1 MAKLTDSLQP
11 FWRELKRGNVS
22 AILSRYSDMLLP
34 VGVLLAIGT
43 LFVPL
48 PPAVISVLIVVNLA
62 VSIIVLAT
70 SLYISSPTQLTSYPT
85 ILLLTTVFRLTLS
98 VSATRS
104 ILRNGTA
111 GGVIEALGEIT
122 AQGSIIVGAVMFITI
137 LVVQFIVV
145 AKGSERVAEVAAR
158 FTLDAMPGK
167 QMSIDADMRSG
178 LITQDQARAARSSL
192 QKESQLYGAMDGA
205 MKFVKGDAIATIVI
219 ALVNIAG
226 GLAVGT
232 LVKGMP
238 FAAAAQKYT
247 IMTIGDGLAAIISSM
262 LITVSAGIVVTRVS
276 SEEDE
281 TNVGADIS
289 QQLLRNPKPL
299 MMGAGLLLV
308 MAVLPGMPLLPL
320 LAVGGIVGGVGYSLM
335 RAQKKAQAEEAE
347 LRAKTG
353 AVEGKDELQPT
364 FAVPLAVVV
373 SPELTRLI
381 DSNTPTGTRFRA
393 ELPKLRSAVYYD
405 LGVLLPSCYVSGDAP
420 LKSNQYFIAIKEVPV
435 VYGSIRPDCVY
446 VNDSADNIRVFG
458 LEGEDV
464 RNPADLKPGAWIPM
478 SQRHIAEL
486 AGLKV
491 WEPAEVITLHL
502 SMVMKKYAHEFIGI
516 QESQALLDFAARGA
530 PKLVEEVVP
539 KVVTIHQFTDV
550 LQRLVQEGISIRDVK
565 SILDALSEWGRVE
578 KNDPVVLT
586 EYVRSSM
593 KRYISFRYT
602 GGRDTLFVYLLDP
615 EIEDVIR
622 GAIRRT
628 SAGSFLSLDP
638 SIAHDI
644 LDAMRREIGN
654 LPPGAQKP
662 VVITDMEL
670 RRFVRKMVELEFP
683 TLTVLSYQELAPEL
697 NVQPVGRITMRPP
710 QAAANF
716 FPDEATTAAGGALPS
731 VAATKAL

>member
-1 MAKLTDSLQP
+1 MEKILAQFRALWS
-11 FWRELKRGNVS
+11 ELRRGNVS
-22 AILSRYSDMLLP
+22 GVLARYSDLLLP
-34 VGVLLAIGT
+34 VCLMLAIGT
-43 LFVPL
+43 LFIPL
-48 PPAVISVLIVVNLA
+48 PPAIISGLIVVNLA
-62 VSIIVLAT
+62 VSVIVLST
-70 SLYISSPTQLTSYPT
+70 SLYITTPTQLTSYPT

-98 VSATRS
+98 VSATRA
-104 ILRNGTA
+104 ILTQGTA
-111 GGVIEALGEIT
+111 GGVIEALGQIT
-122 AQGSIIVGAVMFITI
+122 AQGSIIVGAVMFVTI

-178 LITQDQARAARSSL
+178 LITQEQARRARTAL

-219 ALVNIAG
+219 AMVNIAG
-226 GLAVGT
+226 GLATGV
-232 LVKGMP
+232 LVRGMT
-238 FAAAAQKYT
+238 FAQAGHKYT

-276 SEEDE
+276 TDEE
-281 TNVGADIS
+281 TSNVGSDIS
-289 QQLLRNPKPL
+289 RQLLRNPRPIMIGAVL
-299 MMGAGLLLV
+299 LIVMGLLPNMPHVPLLLV
-308 MAVLPGMPLLPL
+308 GAALGGVSYSLRRTQAAAAKEEAERQAKAG
-320 LAVGGIVGGVGYSLM
+320 AVGG
-335 RAQKKAQAEEAE
+335 Q
-347 LRAKTG
+347 
-353 AVEGKDELQPT
+353 DELQPT

-373 SPELTRLI
+373 SKELTRLV
-381 DSNTPTGTRFRA
+381 DKATPAGTRFRA
-393 ELPKLRSAVYYD
+393 ELPKLRSALYYD

-420 LKSNQYFIAIKEVPV
+420 LEPFKYFIAIKEVPV
-435 VYGSIRPDCVY
+435 VYGLIKPDCVY

-464 RNPADLKPGAWIPM
+464 RNPADLKPGAWIPAT
-478 SQRHIAEL
+478 QRTIAEM

-502 SMVMKKYAHEFIGI
+502 SMVMRKYAHEFIGI

-539 KVVTIHQFTDV
+539 KVVTIHQMTDV
-550 LQRLVQEGISIRDVK
+550 LQRLVQESISIRDVK
-565 SILDALSEWGRVE
+565 SVLDALSEWGRIE
-578 KNDPVVLT
+578 KDPVMLT

-628 SAGSFLSLDP
+628 STGSFLSLDP
-638 SIAHDI
+638 HISHDI
-644 LDAMRREIGN
+644 LDAIRREIAN
-654 LPPGAQKP
+654 LPATAQKP
-662 VVITDMEL
+662 VIITDMEL
-670 RRFVRKMVELEFP
+670 RRFVRRMVEIEFP
-683 TLTVLSYQELAPEL
+683 TLSVLSYQELAPEL
-697 NVQPVGRITMRPP
+697 NVQPVGRITMRPAAP
-710 QAAANF
+710 PAANF
-716 FPDEATTAAGGALPS
+716 FPDAAAAPTAM
-731 VAATKAL
+731 VKNF

>member
-1 MAKLTDSLQP
+1 MKVLDSLGP
-11 FWRELKRGNVS
+11 AWEELKRGNVS
-22 AILSRYSDMLLP
+22 ALLARYGDLLLP
-34 VGVLLAIGT
+34 VGVMLAVGT

-48 PPAVISVLIVVNLA
+48 PPAVISVLIVFNLA
-62 VSIIVLAT
+62 VSVIVLAT
-70 SLYISSPTQLTSYPT
+70 SLYITTPTQLTSYPT

-104 ILRNGTA
+104 ILTRGTA
-111 GGVIEALGEIT
+111 GSVIDALGHIT
-122 AQGSIIVGAVMFITI
+122 AQGSIIVGAVMFVMI

-178 LITQDQARAARSSL
+178 LVTQEQARAARTAL
-192 QKESQLYGAMDGA
+192 QRESQLYGAMDGA

-219 ALVNIAG
+219 AMVNIAG
-226 GLAVGT
+226 GLAIGT
-232 LVKGMP
+232 LVRGMS
-238 FAAAAQKYT
+238 FGAAAGKYT

-262 LITVSAGIVVTRVS
+262 LITVSAGLVVTRVS
-276 SEEDE
+276 TDED
-281 TNVGADIS
+281 TSNVGSDIS
-289 QQLLRNPKPL
+289 RQLLRNPKPL
-299 MMGAGLLLV
+299 MMGAGLLLA
-308 MAVLPGMPLLPL
+308 MSVLPGMPLVPL
-320 LAVGGIVGGVGYSLM
+320 LLVGAGLAGVGYSLR
-335 RAQKKAQAEEAE
+335 RAQREAADEEADR
-347 LRAKTG
+347 RAKAG
-353 AVEGKDELQPT
+353 AGEGKDELQPT
-364 FAVPLAVVV
+364 FAVPLAVVTG
-373 SPELTRLI
+373 PELTRLV
-381 DSNTPTGTRFRA
+381 DPNTPAGAAFRA

-405 LGVLLPSCYVSGDAP
+405 LGVLLPSCYVSGNAP

-435 VYGSIRPDCVY
+435 VYGSIRPECVY
-446 VNDSADNIRVFG
+446 VNDSAENIRVFG
-458 LEGEDV
+458 IEGEDV
-464 RNPADLKPGAWIPM
+464 RNPADLKPGAWIPA
-478 SQRHIAEL
+478 SQRAVAEA

-491 WEPAEVITLHL
+491 WAPAEVITLHL
-502 SMVMKKYAHEFIGI
+502 SMVMRKYAHEFVGI
-516 QESQALLDFAARGA
+516 QEAQALLDFAARGA

-550 LQRLVQEGISIRDVK
+550 LQRLVQEGVSIRDVK
-565 SILDALSEWGRVE
+565 SVLDALSEWGRIE
-578 KNDPVVLT
+578 KDPVMLT
-586 EYVRSSM
+586 EYVRASM

-622 GAIRRT
+622 GAVRRT
-628 SAGSFLSLDP
+628 STGSFLSLDP

-644 LDAMRREIGN
+644 LDAMRREIGGA
-654 LPPGAQKP
+654 PPGAQKP

-710 QAAANF
+710 ALPDASF
-716 FPDEATTAAGGALPS
+716 FPDAAEPDALPAPAAGKGF
-731 VAATKAL
+731 

>member
-1 MAKLTDSLQP
+1 MERVLAALRPVWLEMK
-11 FWRELKRGNVS
+11 KGNVS
-22 AILSRYSDMLLP
+22 ALLSRYSDLLLP
-34 VGVLLAIGT
+34 VCVMLVIGT

-48 PPAVISVLIVVNLA
+48 PPALISVLIVVNLA
-62 VSIIVLAT
+62 LSVIVLAT
-70 SLYISSPTQLTSYPT
+70 SLYISTPTQLTSYPT
-85 ILLLTTVFRLTLS
+85 ILLLSTVFRLTLS

-111 GGVIEALGEIT
+111 GSVIDALGHIT
-122 AQGSIIVGAVMFITI
+122 AQGSIIVGAVMFIMI

-178 LITQDQARAARSSL
+178 LISQEQARAARGSL

-205 MKFVKGDAIATIVI
+205 MKFVKGDSIATIII
-219 ALVNIAG
+219 AMVNIAG
-226 GLAVGT
+226 GLAVGV
-232 LVKGMP
+232 LVKGMS
-238 FAAAAQKYT
+238 FQAAAGKYT

-276 SEEDE
+276 TDED
-281 TNVGADIS
+281 TSNVGADIS
-289 QQLLRNPKPL
+289 GQLLRNPKPI
-299 MMGAGLLLV
+299 MIGAGLLLL
-308 MAVLPGMPLLPL
+308 MALLPGMPGLPL
-320 LAVGGIVGGVGYSLM
+320 LLVGGGVAGIGYSLM
-335 RAQKKAQAEEAE
+335 RAQRRAAREEAE
-347 LRAKTG
+347 RMAKVG
-353 AVEGKDELQPT
+353 AAPGQDELQPT

-373 SPELTRLI
+373 SSDLTPLI
-381 DSNTPTGTRFRA
+381 DTKTPSGARFRA
-393 ELPKLRSAVYYD
+393 ELPKLRSAIYYD
-405 LGVLLPSCYVSGDAP
+405 LGVLLPSCYVNGDAP

-446 VNDSADNIRVFG
+446 VNDSAENIRVFG
-458 LEGEDV
+458 IEGEDV
-464 RNPADLKPGAWIPM
+464 RNPADLKPGAWIPA
-478 SQRHIAEL
+478 SQRAVAEL

-502 SMVMKKYAHEFIGI
+502 SMVMKKYAHEFVGI
-516 QESQALLDFAARGA
+516 QEAQALLDFAARGA

-539 KVVTIHQFTDV
+539 KVVTVHQLTDV
-550 LQRLVQEGISIRDVK
+550 LQRLVQEGISIRDIKTV
-565 SILDALSEWGRVE
+565 LDSLSEWGRIE
-578 KNDPVVLT
+578 KDPVALT
-586 EYVRSSM
+586 EYVRASM

-622 GAIRRT
+622 GAIRRNST
-628 SAGSFLSLDP
+628 GSFLALDP
-638 SIAHDI
+638 SIVHDI
-644 LDAMRREIGN
+644 LAAMRREIAE

-697 NVQPVGRITMRPP
+697 NVQPVGRITMRPARP
-710 QAAANF
+710 QDQHF
-716 FPDEATTAAGGALPS
+716 FPASDEGLVGALPS
-731 VAATKAL
+731 PSSADNA